1 MTPKV
6 DTRGTQGRGSLQR
19 EGHMCFEEGFLSL
32 PNWTAGSLVADGNT
46 CRGILESHLSALTCA
61 LSPQADPKAAV

>member
-1 MTPKV
+1 
-6 DTRGTQGRGSLQR
+6 
-19 EGHMCFEEGFLSL
+19 MCFEEGFLSL